1 MVITWGRKS
10 VKLAQHKSQQCQHC
24 NEETPFSI
32 HCSYRVFGM
41 LWIFLTSWGKKFTYL
56 CDRCSVGWELPEDT
70 QAELADII
78 SQEGNPIPFL
88 HRYGLWLFLAV
99 MIPVGAYVGEQDDK
113 DSKQAKKERWAFAT
127 PARDII
133 DVNRMKSAILMFDF
147 TETTTANI
155 EGELSQIVEP
165 TIRLTELG
173 VETLNA
179 FIADAERQPSLS
191 SGFKPYLS
199 HKIPKPSGFIP
210 RIHSFMK
217 TVRKVDGKQYYVNSE
232 GAEVL
237 MLYKAFLDMDNAEF
251 QTFSQYMTSWGDV
264 PYLNST
270 DCFYIYDRLLL
281 DESEVNELESE
292 ESHDNTTR
300 SSPATGNN

>member
-1 MVITWGRKS
+1 M
-10 VKLAQHKSQQCQHC
+10 
-24 NEETPFSI
+24 
-32 HCSYRVFGM
+32 
-41 LWIFLTSWGKKFTYL
+41 
-56 CDRCSVGWELPEDT
+56 GWELPEDI
-70 QAELADII
+70 QAELAGII

-99 MIPVGAYVGEQDDK
+99 MIPVGAYVGEQDEK
-113 DSKQAKKERWAFAT
+113 ERKQEKKEFWAFT
-127 PARDII
+127 KPARDIV
-133 DVNRMKSAILMFDF
+133 DGERVKSAILIFDF

-155 EGELSQIVEP
+155 EGKLSPIVEP

-199 HKIPKPSGFIP
+199 YKIPKPSGFIP

-270 DCFYIYDRLLL
+270 GCFYIYDRLMA

-292 ESHDNTTR
+292 ANHDNTTR
-300 SSPATGNN
+300 SAPTTIE